1 MKDTVEH
8 SVPPGVRNGKVLVV
22 GVGGLGCPAALALAR
37 AGVGMIGLVDPD
49 VVELSNLQRQILHA
63 TPDLGRPKVHSAREK
78 LLRINPALS
87 VVPYQERLGIEN
99 LSELFQHYDF
109 IIDGTDGIATKFL
122 INDGAVLMQKPFSY
136 AGAVQF
142 QGQTMTILPRKSTC
156 LRCWFP
162 VPPAEDEVPTCQESG
177 VIGSLVGSMGVL
189 QATEAVKYLSGE
201 GELLTDRSAHVRCT
215 DVALAGDSCAA
226 EPSLSAMWR
235 GSYDHQL
242 TQRRADTGNRCSR
255 RDAETQRLRTME
267 ELI

>member
-1 MKDTVEH
+1 MNETVGH
-8 SVPPGVRNGKVLVV
+8 SLSPGVRNGKVLVV

-37 AGVGMIGLVDPD
+37 AGVGTIGLVDPD
-49 VVELSNLQRQILHA
+49 VVELSNLQRQILYA

-78 LLRINPALS
+78 LLRINSALS

-99 LSELFQHYDF
+99 LSELFQPYDF

-142 QGQTMTILPRKSTC
+142 QGQTMTVLPRKSTC

-162 VPPAEDEVPTCQESG
+162 VPPAEDEIPTCQESG
-177 VIGSLVGSMGVL
+177 VLGSLVGSMGVI

-201 GELLTDRSAHVRCT
+201 GELLIDRLLT
-215 DVALAGDSCAA
+215 YNALTLRWREIRVQRSRHCPLCGEA
-226 EPSLSAMWR
+226 PVITSLHSVV
-235 GSYDHQL
+235 Q
-242 TQRRADTGNRCSR
+242 TQETACSR
-255 RDAETQRLRTME
+255 RDAGTQRLKTIE

>member
-1 MKDTVEH
+1 MK
-8 SVPPGVRNGKVLVV
+8 
-22 GVGGLGCPAALALAR
+22 
-37 AGVGMIGLVDPD
+37 
-49 VVELSNLQRQILHA
+49 LSNLQRQILHA

-87 VVPYQERLGIEN
+87 VVPYQERLRIKN
-99 LSELFQHYDF
+99 LSELFQPYDF

-162 VPPAEDEVPTCQESG
+162 VSPAEDEVPTCQESG
-177 VIGSLVGSMGVL
+177 VIGSLVGSMGVI
-189 QATEAVKYLSGE
+189 QATEAVKYLSRE
-201 GELLTDRSAHVRCT
+201 GELLIDRLLTYNALTLRWREIRVQRSRHCPLCGEVPSITSLHSAV
-215 DVALAGDSCAA
+215 
-226 EPSLSAMWR
+226 
-235 GSYDHQL
+235 Q
-242 TQRRADTGNRCSR
+242 TQETACSR
-255 RDAETQRLRTME
+255 RDAETQRLKTIE

>member
-1 MKDTVEH
+1 MKDAIGH
-8 SVPPGVRNGKVLVV
+8 FPRPGVRNGKVLVV
-22 GVGGLGCPAALALAR
+22 GVGGLGCPAALALAQ
-37 AGVGMIGLVDPD
+37 AGVGTIGLVDPD

-87 VVPYQERLGIEN
+87 VVPYQKRLDSEN
-99 LSELFQHYDF
+99 LLELFQDYDF

-122 INDGAVLMQKPFSY
+122 INDGAMLMQKPFSY

-142 QGQTMTILPRKSTC
+142 QGQTMTVLPRKSTC
-156 LRCWFP
+156 LRCFFP

-177 VIGSLVGSMGVL
+177 VIGSLVGSIGVI

-201 GELLTDRSAHVRCT
+201 GELLTDRLLT
-215 DVALAGDSCAA
+215 YDALT
-226 EPSLSAMWR
+226 LRWR
-235 GSYDHQL
+235 EIRVQRSRHCPLCGKDAL
-242 TQRRADTGNRCSR
+242 TQRRKDAESKNDRGAEQR
-255 RDAETQRLRTME
+255 RKDAETKE

>member
-1 MKDTVEH
+1 MDETVGH
-8 SVPPGVRNGKVLVV
+8 ASRPGVRNGKVLVV

-37 AGVGMIGLVDPD
+37 AGVGTIGLIDPD
-49 VVELSNLQRQILHA
+49 VVELSNLQRQILYSM
-63 TPDLGRPKVHSAREK
+63 PDLGRPKVHAAREK

-87 VVPYQERLGIEN
+87 VAPYPERLESEN
-99 LSELFQHYDF
+99 LSAVFQHYDF

-142 QGQTMTILPRKSTC
+142 QGQTMTVLPRISTC

-177 VIGSLVGSMGVL
+177 VIGSLVGSMGLL
-189 QATEAVKYLSGE
+189 QATEAVKYLSGN
-201 GELLTDRSAHVRCT
+201 GELLTDRLLTYDALTLRWREIRVRRSRQCPLCGEAPT
-215 DVALAGDSCAA
+215 ITNLHG
-226 EPSLSAMWR
+226 M
-235 GSYDHQL
+235 GL
-242 TQRRADTGNRCSR
+242 TQETICSR
-255 RDAETQRLRTME
+255 GDAETQRIRTRE